1 MAEAPDDAIDRLY
14 GLALDEFI
22 PQRDALSKELRDA
35 GKRAE
40 ATAVK
45 KLGKPTVAAW
55 AVNQAVRSQPRAARE
70 LWAAGDT
77 LAAAQEAVLSGK
89 GSGGD
94 LREAADRER
103 AALDPLV
110 DAARGLL
117 TSSGGDLSDTTIDR
131 VRATLQ
137 AAAIDADARE
147 DVAAGRATRER
158 APRGLFGE
166 EMAAGAP
173 ARGRSG
179 GEEKPARGR
188 SGGTGSEDKAPR
200 GRSGGTGTED
210 KPARGRAAKRGGS
223 AGSDTGRSAKR
234 GRSAESDT
242 GRSATRGRSADSSTG
257 RPAKR
262 GRSDEPSAAERKRA
276 REEEAAARKRER
288 EEKAARGRA
297 RKAAE
302 ARVARAE
309 NALAAAEA
317 RTAKAAEQLE
327 DARARERDAVE
338 ALADAR
344 AELRA
349 VDT

>member
-1 MAEAPDDAIDRLY
+1 MADAPDDAIDRLY

-22 PQRDALSKELRDA
+22 PQRDALSKELRDS
-35 GKRAE
+35 GRRAE

-55 AVNQAVRSQPRAARE
+55 AVNQAVRSQPRAARD
-70 LWAAGDT
+70 LWAAGDA

-110 DAARGLL
+110 EAARGLL
-117 TSSGGDLSDTTIDR
+117 TSSGGDLSETTIDR

-158 APRGLFGE
+158 APRGLFGGE
-166 EMAAGAP
+166 ELAAGAP
-173 ARGRSG
+173 ARGRSTG
-179 GEEKPARGR
+179 GGRSGGRDR
-188 SGGTGSEDKAPR
+188 SGGTGSEDKATS
-200 GRSGGTGTED
+200 GRSAE
-210 KPARGRAAKRGGS
+210 
-223 AGSDTGRSAKR
+223 TGRSAKR
-234 GRSAESDT
+234 GRSA
-242 GRSATRGRSADSSTG
+242 
-257 RPAKR
+257 
-262 GRSDEPSAAERKRA
+262 EPSAAERKRA

-288 EEKAARGRA
+288 EEKAARDRA
-297 RKAAE
+297 RRAAE

-317 RTAKAAEQLE
+317 RTAKAADQLE
-327 DARARERDAVE
+327 DARSRERDAVE

-349 VDT
+349 VDA